1 MRDLGSVIG
10 ISITGALLETNMHVN
25 HAIMLGDVNPFNRAL
40 QSGAVARL
48 WNPDS
53 VHGLVMLNEELTRQA
68 KIIAYMDDFKLML
81 ILAIVVVPLLIFT
94 RGSSAR

>member
-1 MRDLGSVIG
+1 M
-10 ISITGALLETNMHVN
+10 ETNTQVN
-25 HAIMLGDVNPFNRAL
+25 HAIMAGDVNPFNRAL
-40 QSGAVARL
+40 QTGMAARF

-53 VHGLVMLNEELTRQA
+53 VHGLVMLNDVVTRQA